1 VSTITDHPLP
11 QDPTVA
17 GYCTSE
23 QMDLWRQVFA
33 EAARQTTQ
41 NPTTNPLN

>member
-11 QDPTVA
+11 HNPTLT

-33 EAARQTTQ
+33 EAARQATK